1 MLTILIICS
10 NDSENY
16 VSSNVRY
23 GLRYKRTDKMGNSI
37 DDKLQEDGN
46 SNPPGLSNVMET
58 KETLMDIVTKTIY
71 MSSVNH
77 AQVNFLQFEYGCFAP
92 NMPAVLKGDL
102 PKEKDRGKITMQTV
116 MDALPGLR
124 SSLVQAGAAF
134 TLSEFSDKE
143 VFLLPESEV
152 DRYHNENL
160 IKRCVDY
167 NCRCPSRYIRKKDLG
182 SKNAHKCDY
191 TCKKCESDEQYN
203 FSYDH
208 IYQLD
213 SKPSGFFPPRWLF
226 TEKEVEIAY
235 NKFIEA
241 LREIQKSILKRR
253 ETGMTPYEV
262 LLPSR
267 IPYGIAI

>member
-1 MLTILIICS
+1 MQ
-10 NDSENY
+10 
-16 VSSNVRY
+16 
-23 GLRYKRTDKMGNSI
+23 
-37 DDKLQEDGN
+37 LQLE
-46 SNPPGLSNVMET
+46 L
-58 KETLMDIVTKTIY
+58 KTT
-71 MSSVNH
+71 V
-77 AQVNFLQFEYGCFAP
+77 
-92 NMPAVLKGDL
+92 VL
-102 PKEKDRGKITMQTV
+102 
-116 MDALPGLR
+116 
-124 SSLVQAGAAF
+124 
-134 TLSEFSDKE
+134 E
-143 VFLLPESEV
+143 V
-152 DRYHNENL
+152 
-160 IKRCVDY
+160 
-167 NCRCPSRYIRKKDLG
+167 
-182 SKNAHKCDY
+182 HKCDY

-235 NKFIEA
+235 NKFIER